1 MFFFIFFLE
10 FGLLLKFYQKCRC
23 FGIFIICI
31 RKILNISL
39 FFSFANIIFYILET
53 KKHFTNYKYFKKI
66 MESQNQVP
74 ANTTKPTKK
83 MSLDDFLLLSVIG
96 KGSYAKVVLIKKK
109 DNGKIFALKIL
120 KKKYIEKRK
129 QEEHVL
135 TERNVLV
142 GAKHAFIIKLFYTF
156 MNEKKLFFVL
166 EYCPGGELFNLLQK
180 RRQFTEEQYLF

>member
-1 MFFFIFFLE
+1 M
-10 FGLLLKFYQKCRC
+10 
-23 FGIFIICI
+23 
-31 RKILNISL
+31 
-39 FFSFANIIFYILET
+39 ET
-53 KKHFTNYKYFKKI
+53 
-66 MESQNQVP
+66 QNQITVSK
-74 ANTTKPTKK
+74 TSKK

-142 GAKHAFIIKLFYTF
+142 SAEHTFIIKLHYTF
-156 MNEKKLFFVL
+156 MSEKKLFFVL

-180 RRQFTEEQYLF
+180 RRQFTEEQYINRIIYLIFVSELSFMLLK